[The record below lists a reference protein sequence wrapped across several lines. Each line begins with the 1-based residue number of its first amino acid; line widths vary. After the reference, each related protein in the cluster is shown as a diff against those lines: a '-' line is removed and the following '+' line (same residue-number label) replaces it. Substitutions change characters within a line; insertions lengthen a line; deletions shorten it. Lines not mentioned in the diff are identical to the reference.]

1 MSAPAPGNAP
11 TAVPNTLPRRIWT
24 GYFLANSHWP
34 AKTLP
39 IFSTTNS
46 AGGLVSTT
54 KRMISEIA
62 NMPIIMAIMPI
73 PPVISALPK
82 VKRGKPAGLPRPTQ
96 ATKSPSSSVVTP
108 LSGWLDVM
116 KTAQV
121 RPNKTNQ
128 KYSNELKFKAKSA
141 SAGAATISTKV
152 PKSPPT
158 AEKTK
163 PAPSANSACPFL
175 VIANASSV

>member
-1 MSAPAPGNAP
+1 M
-11 TAVPNTLPRRIWT
+11 TLPT
-24 GYFLANSHWP
+24 
-34 AKTLP
+34 
-39 IFSTTNS
+39 FSTTNS

-54 KRMISEIA
+54 YRMISEMA

-73 PPVISALPK
+73 PPIISALPK

-121 RPNKTNQ
+121 KPNKTNQ

-141 SAGAATISTKV
+141 SAGAAKIKTTV
-152 PKSPPT
+152 PNSPPT

-163 PAPSANSACPFL
+163 PAPKASSACPFF
-175 VIANASSV
+175 VIAKASSV